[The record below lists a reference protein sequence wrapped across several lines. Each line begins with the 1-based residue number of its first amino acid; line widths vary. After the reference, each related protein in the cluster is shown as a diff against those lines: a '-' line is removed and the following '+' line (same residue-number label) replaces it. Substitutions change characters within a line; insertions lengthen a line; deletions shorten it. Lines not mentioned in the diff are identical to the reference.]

1 MGCKRSCTAS
11 AWAEPDQVRRL
22 LIVSYFFPPVGGIGV
37 ERVLKH
43 VSYLPE
49 FGWEPV
55 VVAPAN
61 SGYRIIDPASLS
73 RIPPGTEVHRSRTLE
88 PSHIRRGVVRLVRG
102 RRPDPGAAT
111 ARGADE
117 GDDQRSAGGLLGAA
131 NAVWRRVVPL
141 VFFPD
146 EEVLW
151 LPGAVRAG
159 VRAHRSSPVDAI
171 FSSSPPITSHLAA
184 GRVAGRIGVPWVAD
198 FRDPWIGNAFARRLP
213 APHRAV
219 QRRLERWIVE
229 GATRVVLATERM
241 RAQYAERYP
250 GHADR
255 FVHLP
260 NGYDLADLESAA
272 GDARLPSEPGTFRI
286 VYAGS
291 VYGEHELTVFL
302 DGVELLLARRPEL
315 RSRLRVEF
323 VGWLSAANE
332 AIARRRL
339 PSLDPVVRHLGFVPR
354 SEAIARQ
361 RSADAGMVLLSDM
374 GDRSLFATSK
384 LYEYLG
390 LDLPILAI
398 VPPGEV
404 RTILAD
410 LDWGVVA
417 DPTTEGVA
425 SGIEA
430 IMSAPPADRRADP
443 ERRYERRAL
452 SGRMAKLL
460 DEISVER

>member
-1 MGCKRSCTAS
+1 
-11 AWAEPDQVRRL
+11 VRRVL
-22 LIVSYFFPPVGGIGV
+22 VVSYFFPPVGGIGV

-43 VSYLPE
+43 VTYLPE

-88 PSHIRRGVVRLVRG
+88 PSHIRRAVARLVRG
-102 RRPDPGAAT
+102 RRPDHAAT
-111 ARGADE
+111 PRAAGGGDE
-117 GDDQRSAGGLLGAA
+117 PSAGVLMGAA
-131 NAVWRRVVPL
+131 NALWRNLVPL

-159 VRAHRSSPVDAI
+159 VRAHRTSPVNAV
-171 FSSSPPITSHLAA
+171 FSSSPPITSHL
-184 GRVAGRIGVPWVAD
+184 VAGRIAKRIRVPWVAD

-213 APHRAV
+213 APHQAM

-229 GATRVVLATERM
+229 TATLVVLATERM
-241 RAQYAERYP
+241 REQYAERYP
-250 GHADR
+250 ERADT
-255 FVHLP
+255 FVHVP
-260 NGYDLADLESAA
+260 NGYDPADLEVGAA
-272 GDARLPSEPGTFRI
+272 DPPPHAEAGTFRI

-291 VYGEHELTVFL
+291 VYGERELAVFL

-339 PSLDPVVRHLGFVPR
+339 PPLDPVVRHLGFVPR
-354 SEAIARQ
+354 TEAIARQ
-361 RSADAGMVLLSDM
+361 RGADAGMVLLSDV

-404 RTILAD
+404 RTILAE

-417 DPTTEGVA
+417 DPTPEGVA
-425 SGIEA
+425 GGTEA
-430 IMSAPPADRRADP
+430 VMNAPRRDRPADP
-443 ERRYERRAL
+443 ERRYERRTLA
-452 SGRMAKLL
+452 GRIASLL
-460 DEISVER
+460 DEISAEG

>member
-1 MGCKRSCTAS
+1 M
-11 AWAEPDQVRRL
+11 RRVL
-22 LIVSYFFPPVGGIGV
+22 VVSYFFPPVGGIGV

-43 VSYLPE
+43 VTYLPE

-88 PSHIRRGVVRLVRG
+88 PSHIRGGVARLVR
-102 RRPDPGAAT
+102 RRPPDPGGT
-111 ARGADE
+111 PSTERGG
-117 GDDQRSAGGLLGAA
+117 GDGPSAGGLMRAA
-131 NAVWRRVVPL
+131 NAVWRNLVPL

-146 EEVLW
+146 QEVLW

-159 VRAHRSSPVDAI
+159 VRAHRTSPVDAV
-171 FSSSPPITSHLAA
+171 FSSSPPITSHLVA
-184 GRVAGRIGVPWVAD
+184 GRVAKRIGVPWVAD
-198 FRDPWIGNAFARRLP
+198 FRDPWIGNAFARQLP
-213 APHRAV
+213 APHRAI

-229 GATRVVLATERM
+229 TATRVVLATERM
-241 RAQYAERYP
+241 REQYAERYP
-250 GHADR
+250 ERADT

-260 NGYDLADLESAA
+260 NGYDLADLDA
-272 GDARLPSEPGTFRI
+272 GADDPRPRPEAGTFRI

-291 VYGEHELTVFL
+291 VYGERELAAFL
-302 DGVELLLARRPEL
+302 EGVELLLARRPEL

-332 AIARRRL
+332 VIARHRL

-354 SEAIARQ
+354 SEAIALQ
-361 RSADAGMVLLSDM
+361 RSADAGMVLLSDV

-417 DPTTEGVA
+417 DPTPEGVA
-425 SGIEA
+425 GGIEA
-430 IMSAPPADRRADP
+430 VMNAPPRNRRADP
-443 ERRYERRAL
+443 QRRYERRAL
-452 SGRMAKLL
+452 AGRMAGLL
-460 DEISVER
+460 DEVTAEG